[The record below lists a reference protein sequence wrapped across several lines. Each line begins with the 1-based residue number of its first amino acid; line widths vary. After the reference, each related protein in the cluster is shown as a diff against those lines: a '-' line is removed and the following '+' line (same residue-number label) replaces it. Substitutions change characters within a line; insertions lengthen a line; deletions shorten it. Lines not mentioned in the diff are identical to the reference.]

1 MGESSRVIWFYQL
14 CWWCKLATVKSFQPD
29 ISSISRSSSESQYII
44 NLVYKTKLYIVSTV
58 DILYMFLFRWYCMSL
73 YQALLVRGDERIN
86 KRMELSIC
94 RVKRQQI
101 FFLFVFYTSKTS
113 AVLRPRAVSHV
124 SNADRWPANGWYS
137 EDLFCSCQNSGTINF
152 IDGFYRKTLKKK
164 IVSLRSVR
172 RKWFVI
178 SQHKMFHAFTEIG

>member
-1 MGESSRVIWFYQL
+1 MGESSRVIATLMGESSRVIWFYQL

-29 ISSISRSSSESQYII
+29 VSSVSRSSSESQYII
-44 NLVYKTKLYIVSTV
+44 NLVYKTKLYIVSTI
-58 DILYMFLFRWYCMSL
+58 DILYMFLFRRYCISW
-73 YQALLVRGDERIN
+73 YQALLVRGDERNN

-113 AVLRPRAVSHV
+113 AVLRPRAVSLV
-124 SNADRWPANGWYS
+124 STDRCPANGCYS

-152 IDGFYRKTLKKK
+152 IDGYCWKTLKKK
-164 IVSLRSVR
+164 S
-172 RKWFVI
+172 
-178 SQHKMFHAFTEIG
+178 